1 MKKKAFF
8 IIIAMATVGTMPCR
22 AMDFDQF
29 FKDTDTFFEK
39 YVIDGGVR
47 YRWIKGEPE
56 RLDKLIAFIASA
68 DVTGRESKEQLAFY
82 INAYN
87 LYTIKLIVDHY
98 PVSSPMEIIGFFD
111 TKKIVAAEKKT
122 TLNDL
127 ENDRIRKFNDP
138 RIHFALVCAA
148 RGCPKIADHGY
159 NPQHLDEQLT
169 KQARLSLNDP
179 AFIRI
184 DGTKVKISEI
194 FKWYRRDF
202 GKTDADLIS
211 FINKYRDTPLPEKA
225 RLSYYTY
232 DWSLNEASH

>member
-1 MKKKAFF
+1 MKKRVFF
-8 IIIAMATVGTMPCR
+8 IVIATLTLWVVPCS
-22 AMDFDQF
+22 AMDFEQF
-29 FKDTDTFFEK
+29 FKDSDAFFEK

-47 YRWIKGEPE
+47 YHWIKGEPE
-56 RLDKLIAFIASA
+56 RLDKLINFIATA
-68 DVTGRESKEQLAFY
+68 DLAGKVSDEQLAFF

-87 LYTIKLIVDHY
+87 LYAIKLIVDHY

-111 TKKIVAAEKKT
+111 TKRIIVTGKKT

-127 ENDRIRKFNDP
+127 ENDKIRKFNDP

-159 NPQHLDEQLT
+159 DPGHLNEQLT
-169 KQARLSLNDP
+169 KQAGLSLNDP
-179 AFIRI
+179 LFIKAY
-184 DGTKVKISEI
+184 GTKVKISEI